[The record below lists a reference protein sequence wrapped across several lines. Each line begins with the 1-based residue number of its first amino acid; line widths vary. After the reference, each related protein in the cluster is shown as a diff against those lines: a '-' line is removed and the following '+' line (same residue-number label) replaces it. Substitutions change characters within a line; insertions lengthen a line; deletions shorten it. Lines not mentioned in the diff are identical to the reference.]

1 MKGSEKMQE
10 LINAIIGFIKI
21 IFTNPVL
28 LTFALIGF
36 FRIIID
42 RKRRG

>member
-21 IFTNPVL
+21 IFTSPVL
-28 LTFALIGF
+28 SAFALIGF
-36 FRIIID
+36 LGIVID